1 MDGIK
6 IEAFVEYLKCI
17 CTDQLHYFER
27 GQDSHLI
34 RAYAV
39 QGILQMAKSK
49 YKLRIKPARDKDGY
63 IIESL
68 MLYEKDTY
76 PLNVLYYYH
85 YERSES

>member
-6 IEAFVEYLKCI
+6 IDAFVAYLKCI
-17 CTDQLHYFER
+17 CTDQMHHFES

-39 QGILQMAKSK
+39 QGILELAKSK
-49 YKLRIKPARDKDGY
+49 YKLRIKPALDKDGY
-63 IIESL
+63 IIGAL

-76 PLNVLYYYH
+76 PLNVLYYFQD
-85 YERSES
+85 EGSEI